1 MKPGDLVT
9 LSAYGRKLK
18 MFINLHDKVGLVVR
32 ADRAGAIHIVRWHGI
47 AKEYHMERKD
57 LKKVK

>member
-18 MFINLHDKVGLVVR
+18 MFINLRDKVGLVVR
-32 ADRAGAIHIVRWHGI
+32 VDQRGDCGVRWHGI
-47 AKEYHMERKD
+47 AKERHMERKD